1 MEYIIIIISSL
12 FVSNVVLSQFLG
24 ICSFLGVS
32 NKISSA
38 IGMGAAVIFV
48 MALANLISYIV
59 QVYVLNPL
67 HIEFMQT
74 VTFILVIA
82 FLVQAVEI
90 ILKKVSP
97 PLFQALGIYIP
108 LITTNCAP
116 LGIAILA
123 IQKNYNMLESV
134 VYGASMAVGYTLALL
149 LMAGMREQLQLVK
162 VPKAMEGFPLT
173 LVIGGLLA
181 MAFMGFAGIVK
192 P

>member
-1 MEYIIIIISSL
+1 MQYILIIISSL
-12 FVSNVVLSQFLG
+12 FVSNVVLSKFLG

-48 MALANLISYIV
+48 MALANLITFIV
-59 QVYVLNPL
+59 QFYILAPL
-67 HIEFMQT
+67 HIEFLQT
-74 VTFILVIA
+74 LAFILVIA

-116 LGIAILA
+116 LGVAIWA
-123 IQKNYNMLESV
+123 IQYKYSLLESV
-134 VYGASMAVGYTLALL
+134 VFGASMAVGYTLALL

-162 VPKAMEGFPLT
+162 IPKAMEGFPIT
-173 LVIGGLLA
+173 LIIGSLLA

-192 P
+192 I